1 MNGIKTGILIC
12 LATVLL
18 INSSCGRFIRAK
30 QEGDA
35 LYLLYKTP
43 YIQPKTIGFWQT
55 PSDFLSNAL
64 PIDRNFIAN
73 LPADDLIFQINRDVY
88 IRRLVYDDGGRG
100 LSMDLSTAIDGF
112 GTLVR
117 GHLIFVR
124 RSKVERVLIAINGEP
139 YLYTNLLTP
148 QL

>member
-1 MNGIKTGILIC
+1 MNGIKTGILIYFIT
-12 LATVLL
+12 AFFLL
-18 INSSCGRFIRAK
+18 SSCGRFVRAK

-43 YIQPKTIGFWQT
+43 YVQPKTIGFWQT
-55 PSDFLSNAL
+55 PSAFLPNAL
-64 PIDRNFIAN
+64 PVDRNFIAN
-73 LPADDLIFQINRDVY
+73 LPEDDLIFQINRDVY
-88 IRRLVYDDGGRG
+88 INRLVYEEGGRS

-148 QL
+148 Q